1 MAEREIEAGG
11 GGDVAMSEDYL
22 AQARREGMIGALAGV
37 LVLVAIF
44 LMVTKPG
51 A

>member
-1 MAEREIEAGG
+1 
-11 GGDVAMSEDYL
+11 MSEDYL
-22 AQARREGMIGALAGV
+22 AQARREGMIGALTGV
-37 LVLVAIF
+37 LIIAAIF

>member
-1 MAEREIEAGG
+1 
-11 GGDVAMSEDYL
+11 MSEDYL
-22 AQARREGMIGALAGV
+22 AQARREGMVGTLAGL
-37 LVLVAIF
+37 LVIAAIF